1 MSWPVQIDK
10 AQVDYLRFFSMGKEL
25 EDNKTLKDYPL
36 PDPSH
41 PMPVHVHITYS
52 QTPLVN
58 PNCCGSCC
66 II

>member
-1 MSWPVQIDK
+1 
-10 AQVDYLRFFSMGKEL
+10 MGKEL